1 MQGYIFYGL
10 DPYYIKYL
18 PLEVSPLLFLFL
30 STLLW
35 CSKLKE
41 WCQFLA
47 MQPFVQFHGNW
58 FHTVAIIAVFYIV
71 CLALTQGF
79 FLCVAAILYPHTHKF
94 SETKRLT
101 SKGMISIKKGKR
113 KFFWILKFFWIF
125 LFCRLFV
132 LILVLILLISKKYRP
147 MGLGSVLAR
156 DAPRSQRLSWVEWVS
171 WVCWV
176 YRWVKWVR
184 ANIFFVCKQ
193 SQRIFRKSSNQ
204 EETFKFLKTEVCL
217 KTTESI
223 RSKQYSTC
231 FFKTSWIP

>member
-18 PLEVSPLLFLFL
+18 PLELSPLLFLFL

-79 FLCVAAILYPHTHKF
+79 FFVSPPFYIRTRTNFL
-94 SETKRLT
+94 KRRDWLRREWYQL
-101 SKGMISIKKGKR
+101 KR
-113 KFFWILKFFWIF
+113 GNENYFWIF

-132 LILVLILLISKKYRP
+132 LILVLISKKYRP

-156 DAPRSQRLSWVEWVS
+156 DRARPQWLSWVEWVS
-171 WVCWV
+171 
-176 YRWVKWVR
+176 
-184 ANIFFVCKQ
+184 
-193 SQRIFRKSSNQ
+193 
-204 EETFKFLKTEVCL
+204 
-217 KTTESI
+217 
-223 RSKQYSTC
+223 
-231 FFKTSWIP
+231 

>member
-1 MQGYIFYGL
+1 
-10 DPYYIKYL
+10 
-18 PLEVSPLLFLFL
+18 
-30 STLLW
+30 
-35 CSKLKE
+35 
-41 WCQFLA
+41 

-132 LILVLILLISKKYRP
+132 LILILVLISKKYRP
-147 MGLGSVLAR
+147 MGLGSGLAR
-156 DAPRSQRLSWVEWVS
+156 DSPTPEWLSWFQWVS
-171 WVCWV
+171 WVRWV
-176 YRWVKWVR
+176 YRWVKSVR
-184 ANIFFVCKQ
+184 AQIYFLIVNKVKEFLESRVIK
-193 SQRIFRKSSNQ
+193 IQ

-217 KTTESI
+217 KTTQSN

>member
-1 MQGYIFYGL
+1 
-10 DPYYIKYL
+10 
-18 PLEVSPLLFLFL
+18 
-30 STLLW
+30 
-35 CSKLKE
+35 
-41 WCQFLA
+41 

-113 KFFWILKFFWIF
+113 KFFWIF

-132 LILVLILLISKKYRP
+132 LILVLIVLISKKYRP

-156 DAPRSQRLSWVEWVS
+156 DRPRPQWLSRVEWVS
-171 WVCWV
+171 WVRWV
-176 YRWVKWVR
+176 YPWVKSVR
-184 ANIFFVCKQ
+184 ANIFFDCKQ

-204 EETFKFLKTEVCL
+204 DSRRNIQIFENWSV
-217 KTTESI
+217 
-223 RSKQYSTC
+223 SKNHRIY
-231 FFKTSWIP
+231 